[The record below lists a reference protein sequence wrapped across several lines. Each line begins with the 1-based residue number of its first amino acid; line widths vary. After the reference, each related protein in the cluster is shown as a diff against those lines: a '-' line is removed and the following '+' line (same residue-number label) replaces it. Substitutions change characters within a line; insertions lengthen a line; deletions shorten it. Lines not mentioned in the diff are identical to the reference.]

1 MSWGLWRGRYKEKK
15 GSFRLCFSYVLVAA
29 GRGRMRGNLF
39 SVLLLLLGGLLRAG
53 CALSSGGGSADRKG
67 KFFSI
72 FNIVSF
78 PNNVCNS
85 TVNKTGGLQYK
96 PEYYI

>member
-1 MSWGLWRGRYKEKK
+1 
-15 GSFRLCFSYVLVAA
+15 
-29 GRGRMRGNLF
+29 MRGNLF

-78 PNNVCNS
+78 PNSVCNS
-85 TVNKTGGLQYK
+85 TVNKTGRLQYK
-96 PEYYI
+96 PEYNTYMSKHLSFVISICVFMDSL